1 MPRYLIIPSLCLWL
15 VGCDRQSGSRAET
28 QEVTSTSSSSR
39 RGPTAAGERMEP
51 STKAPQDLLA
61 EAETLEP
68 AEREKALA
76 AIAWDTIETAPE
88 TAHRAFAKLSPAS
101 PEKMRLIRHY
111 AMRLAEEDPEQAIGW
126 ALSLTNETET
136 SAALTHIAVALAEA
150 DPQRAASLLA
160 EHGQP
165 GHELNVAVVQVVQ
178 RWSVRSTAEAADWVS
193 RFSSG
198 DARQAG
204 VKVIAERWLP
214 ADAPAAFAWLGSMKD
229 ASLRQETARAMEGVI
244 LQQPESIRAAWRQH
258 ANETILKEL
267 EQQRENALKD
277 VGDNVPT
284 ALPEDGK

>member
-1 MPRYLIIPSLCLWL
+1 MPRLLIIPSLCLWL
-15 VGCDRQSGSRAET
+15 VACDKQSEALAET
-28 QEVTSTSSSSR
+28 REVTSTSSSSR
-39 RGPTAAGERMEP
+39 RGLTATNERMDP
-51 STKAPQDLLA
+51 SAKSPQDLLA

-68 AEREKALA
+68 SEREKFLA
-76 AIAWDTIETAPE
+76 AIAWDSIETDPQ

-101 PEKMRLIRHY
+101 PEKMRLIQHY
-111 AMRLAEEDPEQAIGW
+111 AMRLAEEDPEQAIEW
-126 ALSLTNETET
+126 ALSLTNQTET
-136 SAALTHIAVALAEA
+136 TAALTHIAVALAEA

-178 RWSVRSTAEAADWVS
+178 RWSARSTTEAADWVS

-214 ADAPAAFAWLGSMKD
+214 VDAPAAFAWLSGMKD
-229 ASLRQETARAMEGVI
+229 AELRQETARAMEGVI
-244 LQQPESIRAAWRQH
+244 LQQPEETRAAWLQH
-258 ANETILKEL
+258 ANEIILKEL
-267 EQQRENALKD
+267 EHQRENALKD

-284 ALPEDGK
+284 ALPEGGK